1 MGAVGSRELRQR
13 CCATGPLRHRSKRGA
28 TIPTARAGTTVAG
41 DLRMPNP
48 DVNPA
53 AEPSLR
59 SYRETPVLRAEHQ
72 EDSVTRI
79 IEQQTAKVPSNY
91 FLSLA
96 LLAMLA
102 AFGFE
107 LAGRRR
113 ASRFVGMWPAPL
125 RVMGVYNTLV
135 KVLGPR

>member
-1 MGAVGSRELRQR
+1 MA
-13 CCATGPLRHRSKRGA
+13 
-28 TIPTARAGTTVAG
+28 
-41 DLRMPNP
+41 NP

-53 AEPSLR
+53 AEPSLL
-59 SYRETPVLRAEHQ
+59 SYRETPVLRAEHR
-72 EDSVTRI
+72 EGLVTRI

-91 FLSLA
+91 FLTLA

-102 AFGFE
+102 TFGLE
-107 LAGRRR
+107 VSGRRR

-125 RVMGVYNTLV
+125 LVMGVYNKLV